1 MDFNVKIYIRK
12 GVYHEKLI
20 VPSWIQHVE
29 LIGEQADS
37 TVITNADH
45 ANINNMGTFRTFT
58 VRVDGND
65 ITFRNLTIENNA
77 PRLGQA
83 VALHTE
89 GDCLR
94 FIGCRFLGNQDT
106 VYTGR
111 ARTRIL
117 FSGCYIEGTTDFIFG
132 SASAWFE
139 DCEIHSKINSY
150 ITAASTPKDVAYGY
164 VFNKCRLT
172 AEAGVDKVFLGRPW
186 RPYAYTVFMNCE
198 MGKHIRPEG
207 WDNWRNPKNE
217 ATVRYAE
224 YGNKEEGAFV
234 KQRVPWAHV
243 LTKKEAQLITR
254 DNFFNTK
261 Q

>member
-89 GDCLR
+89 GDCLH

-111 ARTRIL
+111 AGTRIL

-139 DCEIHSKINSY
+139 DCEIRSKINSY

-224 YGNKEEGAFV
+224 YSNKGEGASV

>member
-1 MDFNVKIYIRK
+1 MNAVRAFMDFNVKIYIRK

-111 ARTRIL
+111 A
-117 FSGCYIEGTTDFIFG
+117 
-132 SASAWFE
+132 
-139 DCEIHSKINSY
+139 
-150 ITAASTPKDVAYGY
+150 
-164 VFNKCRLT
+164 
-172 AEAGVDKVFLGRPW
+172 
-186 RPYAYTVFMNCE
+186 
-198 MGKHIRPEG
+198 
-207 WDNWRNPKNE
+207 
-217 ATVRYAE
+217 
-224 YGNKEEGAFV
+224 
-234 KQRVPWAHV
+234 
-243 LTKKEAQLITR
+243 
-254 DNFFNTK
+254 
-261 Q
+261 